1 MWPEL
6 SLDPEG
12 FLSEPELDHLAHLQ
26 GGLTVLT
33 CILVWDRGYG
43 KVKKIPLQN
52 MSAKL
57 PFTQDLLWI
66 SSQNLQHVSRTR
78 YRSQP
83 TQRLEL
89 VLDWSLND
97 PNRLIPPML
106 WEYASQWW
114 NGCIHR
120 LQLLAVLAPLF
131 LL

>member
-1 MWPEL
+1 
-6 SLDPEG
+6 
-12 FLSEPELDHLAHLQ
+12 
-26 GGLTVLT
+26 
-33 CILVWDRGYG
+33 
-43 KVKKIPLQN
+43 

-83 TQRLEL
+83 RQRLEL

-120 LQLLAVLAPLF
+120 LQLLAVLAA
-131 LL
+131 LLLLQQALVGEDGGDPVLGHGSEEYVGPAHICARGKLRHLNLQGKT